1 MHRAAGSA
9 PADHRVG
16 AAREALVCAWDL
28 EATGTSGKSLCP
40 RERKRRVAEPIGSG
54 TREGSPRGPSQRP
67 PRRRGPI
74 GPHSRLPHVASARCR
89 NPSATR
95 KLRKCVDTYKYL
107 FIFSVANMRNS
118 KLKDIR
124 NAWKHSRMF
133 FGKNKV
139 MMVALGRSPSDE
151 YKDNLHQVSKKLR
164 GEVGLL
170 FTNRTKEEVNEWF
183 TKYTEMDFARAGNK
197 AAFTVNLDPGP
208 LEQFPHSMEPQ
219 LRQLGLPTAL
229 RRGVVTL
236 LSDYEVCKEGD
247 VLTPEQARVL
257 KLFGYEMAE
266 FKVTIKY
273 MWDAQSG
280 RFQQMGDDL
289 PESASESSEESEDSE
304 DD

>member
-1 MHRAAGSA
+1 MT
-9 PADHRVG
+9 VK
-16 AAREALVCAWDL
+16 VCGQ
-28 EATGTSGKSLCP
+28 EN
-40 RERKRRVAEPIGSG
+40 RKRGPTLETEGQSFMEEAGASG
-54 TREGSPRGPSQRP
+54 HTMKQPGPELKLPRTGVIHTYCGVGLSQAPPSPTP
-67 PRRRGPI
+67 
-74 GPHSRLPHVASARCR
+74 LLC
-89 NPSATR
+89 
-95 KLRKCVDTYKYL
+95 
-107 FIFSVANMRNS
+107 
-118 KLKDIR
+118 
-124 NAWKHSRMF
+124 RMF

-183 TKYTEMDFARAGNK
+183 TKYMEMDYARAGNK
-197 AAFTVNLDPGP
+197 AAFTVSLDPGP

-229 RRGVVTL
+229 KRGVVTL

-247 VLTPEQARVL
+247 VLTPEQARIL

-273 MWDAQSG
+273 MWDAQSKG
-280 RFQQMGDDL
+280 FQQMGDDL
-289 PESASESSEESEDSE
+289 PESAPESAEESEE
-304 DD
+304 DDD

>member
-1 MHRAAGSA
+1 
-9 PADHRVG
+9 
-16 AAREALVCAWDL
+16 
-28 EATGTSGKSLCP
+28 
-40 RERKRRVAEPIGSG
+40 
-54 TREGSPRGPSQRP
+54 
-67 PRRRGPI
+67 
-74 GPHSRLPHVASARCR
+74 
-89 NPSATR
+89 
-95 KLRKCVDTYKYL
+95 
-107 FIFSVANMRNS
+107 MRNN

-170 FTNRTKEEVNEWF
+170 FTNHTKEEVNGWF

-197 AAFTVNLDPGP
+197 ATLTVSLDPGP
-208 LEQFPHSMEPQ
+208 LKQFPHSMEPQ

-229 RRGVVTL
+229 KKGVVTL

-273 MWDAQSG
+273 MWAAESG
-280 RFQQMGDDL
+280 RFQQMDSDL
-289 PESASESSEESEDSE
+289 PESMSVSEGESEEDDDS
-304 DD
+304 